1 DYQFVLALR
10 LATKEINRNT
20 HLLPNITLIFW
31 TLSDKNFDAIVL
43 SDTLISLGKDG
54 EGVPNYTCI
63 TKASII
69 AVLTGPLWSSSSR
82 LGLYFTSGFMPIA
95 FGSFYSILSDDEQF
109 PYLYQMEPKDTYLA
123 SAMVSLMAHFSW
135 NWVGLVVSDDEQGV
149 QFLSDFRGQMKEN
162 RVCLAFVNMIPLR
175 MQLYMTRAHIYY
187 EQIMTSSANVVV
199 IYGNVNSTLAESYRW
214 WKYLGIR
221 RIWFSTSQWDNVI
234 NQRDFN
240 IDSSLGTF
248 TFSHHHGEISGFKN
262 FIQTLKLSDHSE
274 KITLTSLGWIGFNC
288 SVASNN
294 FKTLKDWSSN
304 TSFES
309 LMWHNFNMAMSDE
322 SYNIYNAVYAVAHS
336 LHEMLLYHVDM
347 QPVAGEKL
355 KFQHWQVV
363 WLPLYKIQFIN
374 PAGDTVTMNQKEK
387 PHGQYDIFNILC
399 FSQGLRTKVKIGEFS
414 PFFPHGQQL
423 YLSEDMIEWVGVPHT
438 LPSSVCSVSCSPGSR
453 KSPQKGKATCCFDC
467 TPCPENEISNQ
478 TDMDQCVQC
487 PDDQYAN
494 VKQNHCIHKSVMYL
508 AYEDPLGMSLTCM
521 ALFLT
526 ALAVVMLGVF
536 VKHRDT
542 PIVKANNRTL
552 SYILLL
558 SLIFCFL
565 CSLLFIGHPNTI
577 TCVLQQTTFGL
588 AFTVAVSTVLAKT
601 LTVVLAFK
609 VTVPGRRLR
618 GLLVSGAPSY
628 IIPICT
634 LIQLIL
640 CGVWMGTSPP
650 FIVIDPQSELEHITI
665 VCNKGSVTVFYCV
678 LGYLGSLALG
688 AFTVAFMARNL
699 PDTFNEAKFLTFSM
713 LVFCSVW
720 VTFLPVYHSTKGKAM
735 VAVEVFSILASSAG
749 LLGCIFAPKCFII
762 LLRSDQNSL
771 QNFR

>member
-1 DYQFVLALR
+1 QSSQDYQFVLALR

-82 LGLYFTSGFMPIA
+82 LGLYFTRSRIA

-347 QPVAGEKL
+347 QFSILNVGIFHDQIMPNFQLHPFL
-355 KFQHWQVV
+355 K
-363 WLPLYKIQFIN
+363 KIQFIN

-423 YLSEDMIEWVGVPHT
+423 YLSEDMIEWFGGAVLLYSKCSS
-438 LPSSVCSVSCSPGSR
+438 LPSTATQHPQHASHISDCIDYAFLSVS
-453 KSPQKGKATCCFDC
+453 
-467 TPCPENEISNQ
+467 
-478 TDMDQCVQC
+478 DMDQCVQC

>member
-1 DYQFVLALR
+1 QSSQDYQFVLALR

-69 AVLTGPLWSSSSR
+69 AVLTGPLWSW
-82 LGLYFTSGFMPIA
+82 TDIA

-363 WLPLYKIQFIN
+363 WLPLYAI
-374 PAGDTVTMNQKEK
+374 PTVMKVRKE
-387 PHGQYDIFNILC
+387 N
-399 FSQGLRTKVKIGEFS
+399 VKLHS
-414 PFFPHGQQL
+414 VTSTSDFPQ
-423 YLSEDMIEWVGVPHT
+423 

-771 QNFR
+771 QNF